1 MTSGPVDATKPKR
14 AASVFDVAR
23 AAGVSHQTVSRVL
36 NDHSSVRPATRQ
48 KVLTA
53 MGELNYRPNLAARA
67 LSSKRSRTLGVL
79 STASGEYGPSSSII
93 AITEAARTRG
103 YTTIVEQTDGLDVA
117 SIEEAL
123 GNLASLNVEG
133 IVAVAPQTPLLE
145 VLGNMTSGIP
155 FVTLQTWTSDGG
167 VDLAEDQLEGAR
179 VATAHLLDLG
189 HVDVVHLAG
198 PGDWIDATSRL
209 RGFRL
214 EMESRG
220 LTPRHVDARDWSPEA
235 GYAAA
240 ATIFESN
247 ATAVF
252 CANDQTA
259 LGVLHAAHDA
269 GVSVP
274 EQLSVVG
281 FDDIP
286 EAAHFWPPLT
296 TVRQH
301 FAATGA
307 QCVARLLDGAQGAA
321 DVLPELI
328 VRASTRRV

>member
-1 MTSGPVDATKPKR
+1 MDAMKPKR

-36 NDHSSVRPATRQ
+36 NDHSSVRPSTRQ
-48 KVLTA
+48 KVLDA

-93 AITEAARTRG
+93 AITEAARARG
-103 YTTIVEQTDGLDVA
+103 YTTIVEQTDGFDVA

-145 VLGNMTSGIP
+145 ALSSMNSGIP
-155 FVTLQTWTSDGG
+155 FVTLQAWATEGG
-167 VDLAEDQLEGAR
+167 ADLAQDQLQGAR

-189 HVDVVHLAG
+189 HIDVVHLAG
-198 PGDWIDATSRL
+198 PSDWIDATSRL

-220 LTPRHVDARDWSPEA
+220 LVPRHIDARDWSPGA
-235 GYAAA
+235 GYLAAA
-240 ATIFESN
+240 QIFESK

-274 EQLSVVG
+274 DDLSVVG

-301 FAATGA
+301 FAAAGA
-307 QCVARLLDGAQGAA
+307 QCVARLLDGDEGIPN
-321 DVLPELI
+321 VLPKLI
-328 VRASTRRV
+328 SRASTRRMTLES